1 MAAAV
6 PLEILC
12 LRVQC
17 VKPVAPDAH
26 QNTGES
32 GRQAGAQLAVL
43 AAAICH
49 VFAGVYDRCLTG
61 DEFYP
66 VCTAPLG

>member
-1 MAAAV
+1 MAAAG

-32 GRQAGAQLAVL
+32 GRAYECQILL
-43 AAAICH
+43 AA
-49 VFAGVYDRCLTG
+49 DRRA
-61 DEFYP
+61 
-66 VCTAPLG
+66 VSARIRLGRAR